1 MCSRFA
7 DARVR
12 WLSVCAFANR
22 VERGGGKG
30 NACAV
35 CYTDGMDD
43 LNNTTYGPDA
53 FDDAFDDAAP
63 ADAGGVERLTGD
75 ACLEAGTSRDE
86 DLLELGGRV
95 VVRVA
100 GDGLV
105 VGNRCQAGRLDV
117 DGDAAALLGE

>member
-1 MCSRFA
+1 MRG
-7 DARVR
+7 V
-12 WLSVCAFANR
+12 SVCAFANR

-43 LNNTTYGPDA
+43 LNNTTYEPDA
-53 FDDAFDDAAP
+53 FDDDTVP

-86 DLLELGGRV
+86 DLLEREAVL
-95 VVRVA
+95 A
-100 GDGLV
+100 
-105 VGNRCQAGRLDV
+105 
-117 DGDAAALLGE
+117 